1 MTPRRF
7 LNFFRSP
14 TGALTLFLLGLLV
27 VLILVNSRRP
37 SQQRVSLVP
46 AKLFGKKDSAP
57 QMPETVRRDMVPF
70 DPKSANQKP
79 EATPAPSA
87 PKPDSTPLFPVLSV
101 VADTPAAP
109 TKEPKKFSDD
119 FAPFGRL
126 IPCELVITVDSSSI
140 QTPIIGLVTE
150 DIFHHGQLIIPA
162 GTEVHGSAQV
172 DRARERIASN
182 GRWTLVWQNGQ
193 ELNVSGLALDHDR
206 DADTGTWGITDGS
219 AGLRGKLLKT
229 DNLAEVKLYVA
240 ALLSGAAEA
249 FTDKGISAFGTFT
262 LPSLQNA
269 PLKGAQAVLDRYA
282 QQILN
287 AIERDG
293 FYVRVPAGKQFY
305 LYITQTVDEEDAKI
319 GGTLTAALHAADDAS
334 PTPSPGPQR
343 AFIAPISDGAAAPRD
358 SAPST
363 LQPTNTR

>member
-37 SQQRVSLVP
+37 AQQRVSLIP
-46 AKLFGKKDSAP
+46 QKLLSKKDNAP
-57 QMPETVRRDMVPF
+57 QLPETIRREMVPF
-70 DPKSANQKP
+70 DPKTDDQKQP
-79 EATPAPSA
+79 SPAP
-87 PKPDSTPLFPVLSV
+87 
-101 VADTPAAP
+101 AP
-109 TKEPKKFSDD
+109 TKPETPPQMPVLTVVAETPPAATKEVKKFSDD

-126 IPCELVITVDSSSI
+126 IPCELIITVDSSSI

-162 GTEVHGSAQV
+162 GTEVHGTAQV

-182 GRWTLVWQNGQ
+182 GRWTLVWQSGQ
-193 ELNVSGLALDHDR
+193 QLNVSGLALDHER
-206 DADTGTWGITDGS
+206 DPDTGTWGITDGS

-240 ALLSGAAEA
+240 ALLSGAADV
-249 FTDKGISAFGTFT
+249 FTDRQISAFGSFA

-282 QQILN
+282 QQILT

-293 FYVRVPAGKQFY
+293 FYVRVPVGKQFY

-319 GGTLTAALHAADDAS
+319 GGTQTAAMHTADGTS
-334 PTPSPGPQR
+334 LTP
-343 AFIAPISDGAAAPRD
+343 APANQPLPPVPMRPEDNDTSRDFYPSIS
-358 SAPST
+358 
-363 LQPTNTR
+363 QPTSTR

>member
-37 SQQRVSLVP
+37 SQERVSLVP
-46 AKLFGKKDSAP
+46 AKLFGKKDTAP
-57 QMPETVRRDMVPF
+57 QVPETVRRDMVPF

-79 EATPAPSA
+79 ETTPAPPP
-87 PKPDSTPLFPVLSV
+87 PKTDDTPQFPVLSV
-101 VADTPAAP
+101 IAETPATA
-109 TKEPKKFSDD
+109 TKEAKKFSED

-206 DADTGTWGITDGS
+206 DADTSTWGITDGS

-229 DNLAEVKLYVA
+229 DNLAEVKLYIA
-240 ALLSGAAEA
+240 SLLSGAAAA
-249 FTDKGISAFGTFT
+249 FTDRQVSAFGSFA
-262 LPSLQNA
+262 LPTLQNA
-269 PLKGAQAVLDRYA
+269 PLQGAQAVLDRYA

-334 PTPSPGPQR
+334 PTPSPGPPR
-343 AFIAPISDGAAAPRD
+343 AFIAPIPDSIAAPRD
-358 SAPST
+358 SAPSV
-363 LQPTNTR
+363 LQPTTTR

>member
-7 LNFFRSP
+7 LNFFKSP

-37 SQQRVSLVP
+37 TQQRVSSV
-46 AKLFGKKDSAP
+46 AQKLLSKRENAP
-57 QMPETVRRDMVPF
+57 QVPETIRRDMVPF
-70 DPKSANQKP
+70 DPKGADKTD
-79 EATPAPSA
+79 ATPAPA
-87 PKPDSTPLFPVLSV
+87 PPKPEGTPQLPVLSV
-101 VADTPAAP
+101 IAETPITV
-109 TKEPKKFSDD
+109 TKEGKKFSDD

-126 IPCELVITVDSSSI
+126 IPCQLVITVDSSSI

-162 GTEVHGSAQV
+162 GTEVHGTAQI

-182 GRWTLVWQNGQ
+182 GRWTVVWQNGQ
-193 ELNVSGLALDHDR
+193 ELNVSGLALDHER
-206 DADTGTWGITDGS
+206 DPDTGTWGITDGS
-219 AGLRGKLLKT
+219 AGLRGKLLTT
-229 DNLAEVKLYVA
+229 DKLAEVKLYVA

-249 FTDKGISAFGTFT
+249 FTDKQVSAFGTFA

-282 QQILN
+282 QQILT

-305 LYITQTVDEEDAKI
+305 LYITQTVDEDDAKI
-319 GGTLTAALHAADDAS
+319 GGIMTAALRAADAAT
-334 PTPSPGPQR
+334 PAPSP
-343 AFIAPISDGAAAPRD
+343 
-358 SAPST
+358 APST
-363 LQPTNTR
+363 LTVRPEPLSTP

>member
-46 AKLFGKKDSAP
+46 AKLFGKKDTAP
-57 QMPETVRRDMVPF
+57 QVPETVRRDMVPF

-79 EATPAPSA
+79 ESTSPPP
-87 PKPDSTPLFPVLSV
+87 PKPDSTPQFPVLSV
-101 VADTPAAP
+101 IAETPAAA
-109 TKEPKKFSDD
+109 TKEAKKFSED

-193 ELNVSGLALDHDR
+193 ELNVSGLALDHER
-206 DADTGTWGITDGS
+206 DAETGMWGITDGS

-229 DNLAEVKLYVA
+229 DNLAEVKLYIA
-240 ALLSGAAEA
+240 SLLSGAAAA
-249 FTDKGISAFGTFT
+249 FTDRQVSAFGSFA
-262 LPSLQNA
+262 LPTLQNA
-269 PLKGAQAVLDRYA
+269 PLQGAQAVLDRYA
-282 QQILN
+282 QQILT

-305 LYITQTVDEEDAKI
+305 LYITQTVDEDDAKI

-334 PTPSPGPQR
+334 PTPSPGAQR
-343 AFIAPISDGAAAPRD
+343 AFIAPIPDGMAPPRD
-358 SAPST
+358 SAPSI
-363 LQPTNTR
+363 LQPTTTR

>member
-14 TGALTLFLLGLLV
+14 TGALTLFLLGLV
-27 VLILVNSRRP
+27 IVLILMKGRHP
-37 SQQRVSLVP
+37 AQQLVSLVP
-46 AKLFGKKDSAP
+46 SKLRPEKREVAR
-57 QMPETVRRDMVPF
+57 QMPETVRREMVPF
-70 DPKSANQKP
+70 DPKNANQKP
-79 EATPAPSA
+79 EAAPTPPP
-87 PKPDSTPLFPVLSV
+87 PKPESTPQFPALSL
-101 VADTPAAP
+101 VAETPAAA
-109 TKEPKKFSDD
+109 TKEARKFSED

-126 IPCELVITVDSSSI
+126 VPCELVITVDSSSI

-162 GTEVHGSAQV
+162 GTEVHGTAQI

-193 ELNVSGLALDHDR
+193 ELNVSGLALDHER
-206 DADTGTWGITDGS
+206 DADSGSWGITDGS

-229 DNLAEVKLYVA
+229 DNLAELKLYIA
-240 ALLSGAAEA
+240 ALLSGAADA
-249 FTDKGISAFGTFT
+249 FTDKQISAFGSFA

-269 PLKGAQAVLDRYA
+269 PLKGAQAVVDRYA
-282 QQILN
+282 QQILT

-305 LYITQTVDEEDAKI
+305 LYITQTVDEENAKI
-319 GGTLTAALHAADDAS
+319 GGAMATAALPAIDAAS
-334 PTPSPGPQR
+334 PSPASASSSATPIRSEPLSKP
-343 AFIAPISDGAAAPRD
+343 
-358 SAPST
+358 
-363 LQPTNTR
+363 